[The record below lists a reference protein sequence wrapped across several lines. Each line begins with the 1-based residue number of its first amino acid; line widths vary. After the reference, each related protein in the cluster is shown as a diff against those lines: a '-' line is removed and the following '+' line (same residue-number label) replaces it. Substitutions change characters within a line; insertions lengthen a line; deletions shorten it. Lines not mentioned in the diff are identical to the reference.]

1 MASGNSEVHKSS
13 HTRARLLEAIDK
25 YHLKQVDIA
34 RETGIHHSTLSLWLQ
49 DKAKGHKTNIEE
61 ALEKYLSKLMSNR
74 PRITSTHIT
83 KFHSL
88 KGFKEEDP
96 IPMTTDINPA
106 ESSLVPVKLDIELE
120 GKQMRDSFI
129 WDKNEPYITLDYFA
143 KILAEEHNLAQSF
156 EPEIV
161 KYFF

>member
-1 MASGNSEVHKSS
+1 MQQQRSNNI
-13 HTRARLLEAIDK
+13 RARLIEAIEK

-49 DKAKGHKTNIEE
+49 DKAKGHKANIEE
-61 ALEKYLSKLMSNR
+61 ALEKYMQKLMSNR

-83 KFHSL
+83 KFASL
-88 KGFKEEDP
+88 KGFKEDDP
-96 IPMTTDINPA
+96 LPREQDANVDT
-106 ESSLVPVKLDIELE
+106 LVPIKLDIELE
-120 GKQMRDSFI
+120 GKQLKDMFV
-129 WDKNEPYITLDYFA
+129 WDKQEPYLSLDYFA

-161 KYFF
+161 KY